1 MHRRQELVRITMK
14 TNRLLLALIMLL
26 LLAACSSPPRI
37 TQSPAKAA
45 ADNTLKLAHSL
56 EQKQNLKDAYLT
68 YQSAYQQYCRFASFK
83 GKLYSL
89 SGMARIA
96 YLEDDDAL
104 LKEKMDMMEELVR
117 YGEPGTDYIPLLVN
131 LYILQD
137 KKDYQSVREEAKDS
151 YDYPIDARI
160 QILSY
165 KLQADSYL
173 NPGFKSAEYDDLD
186 RLSKR
191 YRRSLKTD
199 FSADPSLLSGAY
211 YALAYQDYKLNDLRK
226 AEKSLDAAIDLDFLH
241 ENFPGLGYGY
251 WLKGKIN
258 LKNDDKPAAI
268 SNFMRAQS
276 IFKSLGMKEM
286 LDNIN
291 IELEKIKGTK

>member
-1 MHRRQELVRITMK
+1 MK
-14 TNRLLLALIMLL
+14 INRPLLAFLMLL
-26 LLAACSSPPRI
+26 LLTACSSPPRL
-37 TQSPAKAA
+37 TQSAAKAA
-45 ADNTLKLAHSL
+45 ADNTLKLAHAL

-68 YQSAYQQYCRFASFK
+68 YQSAYQQYCWFASFK

-104 LKEKMDMMEELVR
+104 LKEKMDMMQEIVR

-137 KKDYQSVREEAKDS
+137 QKDYQGIREEAKDS

-191 YRRSLKTD
+191 YKRSLKTD
-199 FSADPSLLSGAY
+199 FSADPSLLSGAH

-226 AEKSLDAAIDLDFLH
+226 AEKNLEAAIDLDYLH

-251 WLKGKIN
+251 WLKGKIC

-276 IFKSLGMKEM
+276 IFKSLDMKEM

-291 IELEKIKGTK
+291 TELEKIKGNI